1 MTEVR
6 VPPVGGSTLPGTARR
21 ATLRVADGDGMDR
34 PHSGAA
40 APGKTTPPEMLI
52 SSDHE
57 EGGKWIKK
65 SLGKA
70 GKTIMIICLE

>member
-1 MTEVR
+1 
-6 VPPVGGSTLPGTARR
+6 
-21 ATLRVADGDGMDR
+21 MDR